1 MAKKILYSKPL
12 IFLLVLIFVL
22 SIIALGRE
30 SYRYFGITQ
39 EVRDLEKRIEDL
51 EVSNEELSKMEEYF
65 QSDDFL
71 EKEARL
77 KLNLAKPAEK
87 LIIIK
92 QPESLEQEI
101 VEEKKIAKEVSNLQ
115 KWWDYFFSI
124 KEL

>member
-1 MAKKILYSKPL
+1 MAKKILYSKSF

-30 SYRYFGITQ
+30 SYRYFRITQ
-39 EVRDLEKRIEDL
+39 EVRDLEKRIEDI
-51 EVSNEELSKMEEYF
+51 ETSNEELSKMEEYF

-77 KLNLAKPAEK
+77 KLNLTKPAEK

-92 QPESLEQEI
+92 QPEGLEQEV
-101 VEEKKIAKEVSNLQ
+101 VEEEKIAEEISNLQ

>member
-1 MAKKILYSKPL
+1 MAKKILYSKSF

-30 SYRYFGITQ
+30 SYRYFRITQ
-39 EVRDLEKRIEDL
+39 EVRDLEKRIEGL
-51 EVSNEELSKMEEYF
+51 EASNEELSKMEEYF

-92 QPESLEQEI
+92 QPEGLEQEI
-101 VEEKKIAKEVSNLQ
+101 IEEEKIAEEFFNFQ